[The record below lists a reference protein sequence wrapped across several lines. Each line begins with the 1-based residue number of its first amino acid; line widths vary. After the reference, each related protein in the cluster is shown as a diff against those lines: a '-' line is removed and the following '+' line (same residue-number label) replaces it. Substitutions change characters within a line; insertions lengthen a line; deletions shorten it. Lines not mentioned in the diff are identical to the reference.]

1 MPIRGRCFPANSA
14 GSGLCATPE
23 TSAGLVSRYH
33 KLMNAHA
40 LPKLLLAFGGIVTV
54 VGLAQNTQPQ
64 AATSQSLPKL
74 APGAIGGI
82 TLIEGG
88 GRGRGGFPMPA
99 MPAVFDTLHRKSAF
113 PLCPRLD
120 RPWSFIVLPDGDMLV
135 SFRYTHELKAIHKG
149 VLDPKP
155 LAGLPEMRMLFDI
168 ALHPKFSENK
178 LVYFGYAR
186 PANAEDPRRSVM
198 VIAKGRY
205 EGNALSNVQDIF
217 VTDPVFA
224 GGSRMA
230 FGPDGTLYM
239 TISGALGRTSGW
251 DPRKPDTDFGK
262 VIRIRDDGSIPPDN
276 PFVGKAGARP
286 EIFSMGHRDQFGLT
300 HTPLP
305 DRCSRSN
312 SAPTAATR
320 STF

>member
-74 APGAIGGI
+74 APGALGGI

-99 MPAVFDTLHRKSAF
+99 MPAVYDTLQQKIRVSIVT
-113 PLCPRLD
+113 RGLD

-155 LAGLPEMRMLFDI
+155 LTGLPRN
-168 ALHPKFSENK
+168 AHA
-178 LVYFGYAR
+178 VRRR
-186 PANAEDPRRSVM
+186 PPPEIRRKQTRLLRLRPGQPRIPGDDRRSVM

-205 EGNALSNVQDIF
+205 EGNKLTNVQDVF

-230 FGPDGTLYM
+230 FAPDGTLYM

-251 DPRKPDTDFGK
+251 DPRKTRYRFRQSHSHPRRRTPSH
-262 VIRIRDDGSIPPDN
+262 RTTPSSAN
-276 PFVGKAGARP
+276 PAHVR
-286 EIFSMGHRDQFGLT
+286 
-300 HTPLP
+300 
-305 DRCSRSN
+305 RS
-312 SAPTAATR
+312 SP
-320 STF
+320 